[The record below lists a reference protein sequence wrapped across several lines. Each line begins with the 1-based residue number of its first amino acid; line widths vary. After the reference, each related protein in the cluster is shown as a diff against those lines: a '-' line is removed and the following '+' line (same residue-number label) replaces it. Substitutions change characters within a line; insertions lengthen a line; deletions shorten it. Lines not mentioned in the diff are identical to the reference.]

1 MNDDNNSCVTKFM
14 ALVCA
19 GTLVGTFVYA
29 IYYLL
34 KSW

>member
-1 MNDDNNSCVTKFM
+1 MKNKSKGCVTKIM
-14 ALVCA
+14 AIVCA
-19 GTLVGTFVYA
+19 GTLVGTFLYG